1 VHCLSTRHQQKALG
15 IQALQRVVLPAQQT
29 CQVDCQPFPE
39 GNIGLR
45 ASGMT
50 ASVSTLQSKANTQQL
65 EAILATDGPVLIIAG
80 PGSGKTFTL
89 VERIVHLITH
99 KGVSPESLLV
109 VTFTDKAARELTT
122 RISNR
127 LAELGICYNLNEMY
141 LGTFHSICLRF
152 LEDYREYTRLKR
164 SFTLF
169 DQFDQQYF
177 LYQHIKDFR
186 ELPDTQFVLGD
197 DQSGRWAQSEN
208 LLKWLNKVR
217 EEAIDVT
224 TMAAAPELE
233 IRTLAACFAKY
244 QELLHENN
252 SLDFSGIQ
260 YETLQLLENHLDVLA
275 QLREKLTY
283 MMVDEYQDTNTIQ
296 ERILQ
301 LLAGERRNLCV
312 VGDDDQGLYRFR
324 GATIRNILEFPTL
337 FPDGKCK
344 QVKLTVNYRSHPDI
358 IRFYNDWMLEQN
370 WEIGNRLFRFAKK
383 ILPREDNFPDMPTVL
398 RLAASDDK
406 GNTDIW
412 YSEVLTFL
420 NGLKYS
426 GKLADWNQVA
436 FLFRSVKNN
445 KVVALARFL
454 ESSGVPVFSP
464 RSNLFFEREEIRL
477 MIGALIFLF
486 PQFPQLRAW
495 AEGVSLPIWNYYDH
509 QCFKPFTD
517 ELRKTENQRLLDW
530 ARPLAKRHAVLAQNT
545 DYAFSGLFYQLLQ
558 FPLFSRFL
566 TEEAVQGVDKG
577 RAARNLAT
585 FSKLL
590 TKFEYLHFVSVL
602 NPDYLEKNLRDLFNQ
617 FLRFLSEGGIGEY
630 EDESEYA
637 PKGCVSFLTIHQS
650 KGLEF
655 PVVVCGSLEAVPR
668 KQYGNLDVLLEDGG
682 YLSKVRF
689 EPLEHIKNFDF
700 RRLFYTAFSRA
711 QNLLV
716 LAAQE
721 NHGRGKSPSK
731 YFEHLFYKLPSWRD
745 VDFSALNFDA
755 VKEINLKREY
765 SFTSHITVFENCAEQ
780 YRFFKE
786 LEFNPIRAGAQLF
799 GTLVH
804 QTIEDIHKAVLRGE
818 EATISIDQ
826 IQSWLTV
833 NYQYLSK
840 RERQYLAPQTLKAV
854 ENHVLGYYQRENGNW
869 DRIKEAEV
877 EISLVKDQYILKG
890 SVDLIRGE
898 HDTVEIIDFKSEKKP
913 DMEKDREQLKQYQHQ
928 LEVYAHLVE
937 ERTGQKVSRMHL
949 YYTGEDGGNPY
960 VSFAKDDRAIGKTV
974 TQFDNIV
981 SRIERHDYQMAARP
995 TKLCPNCD
1003 MRAYCD
1009 NKNWKFRKVEK

>member
-1 VHCLSTRHQQKALG
+1 
-15 IQALQRVVLPAQQT
+15 
-29 CQVDCQPFPE
+29 
-39 GNIGLR
+39 
-45 ASGMT
+45 MT
-50 ASVSTLQSKANTQQL
+50 SVTIALQSKANPQQL

-89 VERIVHLITH
+89 VERIVYLITQ
-99 KGVSPESLLV
+99 KGVAPESLLV

-127 LAELGICYNLNEMY
+127 LSELDIKFNLNEMY
-141 LGTFHSICLRF
+141 LGTFHSICLRL
-152 LEDYREYTRLKR
+152 LEDFREFTRLKR

-186 ELPDTQFVLGD
+186 ELPDARLVMGD
-197 DQSGRWAQSEN
+197 DLTGRWAQSEN
-208 LLKWLNKVR
+208 LLKSLNKVS
-217 EEAIDVT
+217 EEALDT
-224 TMAAAPELE
+224 TTLAAAPEPE
-233 IRTLAACFAKY
+233 ICALATCFAKY
-244 QELLHENN
+244 QELLHEHN

-260 YETLQLLENHLDVLA
+260 YEALRLLEMRPEVLA
-275 QLREKLTY
+275 QLRARLTHL
-283 MMVDEYQDTNTIQ
+283 MVDEYQDTNTIQ
-296 ERILQ
+296 ERLLL
-301 LLAGERRNLCV
+301 LLAGENNNLCV

-324 GATIRNILEFPTL
+324 GATIRNILEFPAL
-337 FPDGKCK
+337 FDDWQCK

-358 IRFYNDWMLEQN
+358 IRFYNEWMREQH
-370 WEIGNRLFRFAKK
+370 WDDGTRFFRFAKQ
-383 ILPREDNFPDMPTVL
+383 IVPRQDDFPDMPTAV

-406 GNTDIW
+406 GDTTNW
-412 YSEVLTFL
+412 HAEVLAFL
-420 NGLKYS
+420 NGLKAS
-426 GKLADWNQVA
+426 GQLSDWNQVA
-436 FLFRSVKNN
+436 FLFRSVKND
-445 KVVALARFL
+445 KVMALARFL
-454 ESSGVPVFSP
+454 ESEGVPVFSP
-464 RSNLFFEREEIRL
+464 RSNMFFEREEIRL

-486 PQFPQLRAW
+486 PQFPKVRAW
-495 AEGVSLPIWNYYDH
+495 AEGVHLDIWDYYD
-509 QCFKPFTD
+509 QLCFKPFTD
-517 ELRKTENQRLLDW
+517 ELRKPENKPLLDW
-530 ARPLAKRHAVLAQNT
+530 ARPLAKRHAVLTQNT

-577 RAARNLAT
+577 RAARNLGT

-602 NPDYLEKNLRDLFNQ
+602 NPEWLEKNIRDLFNQ
-617 FLRFLSEGGIGEY
+617 FLRFLQDGGIGEY
-630 EDESEYA
+630 EDEAEHA

-668 KQYGNLDVLLEDGG
+668 KQYGALDVLLEDGG
-682 YLSKVRF
+682 YLSKERF
-689 EPLEHIKNFDF
+689 EPLDHIKNFDF
-700 RRLFYTAFSRA
+700 WRLFYTAFSRA

-721 NHGRGKSPSK
+721 KQGRSKSPSK
-731 YFEHLFYKLPSWRD
+731 YFERLFYELPSWRA
-745 VDFSALNFDA
+745 VDLSALTFEV
-755 VKEINLKREY
+755 VKQINLKREY

-780 YRFFKE
+780 YRFFKD
-786 LEFNPIRAGAQLF
+786 LEFAPIRESPMLF

-804 QTIEDIHKAVLRGE
+804 QTIEDIHKTVLRGDE
-818 EATISIDQ
+818 GSITFDA
-826 IQSWLTV
+826 IKGWFSA
-833 NYQYLSK
+833 NYAMLSK
-840 RERQYLAPQTLKAV
+840 KERVYLAPSSQQAALL
-854 ENHVLGYYQRENGNW
+854 HVVRYYERENGNW

-913 DMEKDREQLKQYQHQ
+913 DMEKDRDRLRQYQSQ

-960 VSFAKDDRAIGKTV
+960 VSFSKDDRAIGKTIAR
-974 TQFDNIV
+974 FDDIV
-981 SRIERHDYQMAARP
+981 ARIERQDYGLSARP
-995 TKLCPNCD
+995 AKLCQNCD

-1009 NKNWKFRKVEK
+1009 NKNWKFRKND

>member
-1 VHCLSTRHQQKALG
+1 
-15 IQALQRVVLPAQQT
+15 
-29 CQVDCQPFPE
+29 
-39 GNIGLR
+39 
-45 ASGMT
+45 MT
-50 ASVSTLQSKANTQQL
+50 ASTPALQSKANTQQL
-65 EAILATDGPVLIIAG
+65 EAILSTDGPLLIIAG

-89 VERIVHLITH
+89 VERIVYLITH
-99 KGVSPESLLV
+99 KGVAPESLLV

-122 RISNR
+122 RTSNR
-127 LAELGICYNLNEMY
+127 LAEVGIQFNLNEMY
-141 LGTFHSICLRF
+141 LGTFHSICLRL
-152 LEDYREYTRLKR
+152 LEDYREFTRLKR

-186 ELPDTQFVLGD
+186 ELPDAQLVMGD
-197 DQSGRWAQSEN
+197 DQTGRWAQSEN
-208 LLKWLNKVR
+208 LLKWLNKVS
-217 EEAIDVT
+217 EEALDAT
-224 TMAAAPELE
+224 TLAAAPEPE
-233 IRTLAACFAKY
+233 IRALATCFAKY
-244 QELLHENN
+244 QELLHEHN

-260 YETLQLLENHLDVLA
+260 YEALQLLEKRPEVLG
-275 QLREKLTY
+275 QLREKLTHL
-283 MMVDEYQDTNTIQ
+283 MVDEYQDTNTIQ
-296 ERILQ
+296 ERIL
-301 LLAGERRNLCV
+301 LRLAGERRNLCV

-337 FPDGKCK
+337 FYDGQCK

-358 IRFYNDWMLEQN
+358 IRFYNEWMKEQV
-370 WEIGNRLFRFAKK
+370 WDDGTRVFRFAKQ
-383 ILPREDNFPDMPTVL
+383 IVPREDDFPDLPTAV

-406 GNTDIW
+406 DDTTNW
-412 YSEVLTFL
+412 HAEVLAFL
-420 NGLKYS
+420 NGLKAS
-426 GKLADWNQVA
+426 GRLSDWNQVA
-436 FLFRSVKNN
+436 FLFRSVKND

-454 ESSGVPVFSP
+454 EAQGVPVFSP
-464 RSNLFFEREEIRL
+464 RSNMFFEREEIRM

-486 PQFPQLRAW
+486 PQFPKVRVW
-495 AEGVSLPIWNYYDH
+495 AEGVTLPIWDYYDH
-509 QCFKPFTD
+509 QCFKPFID
-517 ELRKTENQRLLDW
+517 ELRKPENKPLLDW

-577 RAARNLAT
+577 RAARNLGT

-590 TKFEYLHFVSVL
+590 TKFEYLHYVSVL
-602 NPDYLEKNLRDLFNQ
+602 NPEWLEKNLRDLFNQ
-617 FLRFLSEGGIGEY
+617 FLRFLVDGGIGEY

-668 KQYGNLDVLLEDGG
+668 KQYSALDVLLEDGG
-682 YLSKVRF
+682 YLSKERF
-689 EPLEHIKNFDF
+689 EPLDHIKNFDF
-700 RRLFYTAFSRA
+700 WRLFYTAFSRA

-721 NHGRGKSPSK
+721 KQGRGKSPSK
-731 YFEHLFYKLPSWRD
+731 YFERLFYELPSWRD
-745 VDFSALNFDA
+745 IDLSELTFEA
-755 VKEINLKREY
+755 VKQINLKREY

-786 LEFNPIRAGAQLF
+786 LEFAPIRESPMLF

-804 QTIEDIHKAVLRGE
+804 QTIEDIHKTVLRGE
-818 EATISIDQ
+818 EASITFDA
-826 IQSWLTV
+826 IRGWFSA
-833 NYQYLSK
+833 NYAMLSK
-840 RERQYLAPQTLKAV
+840 KERVYLAPSSQQAALL
-854 ENHVLGYYQRENGNW
+854 HVMRYYERENGHW

-913 DMEKDREQLKQYQHQ
+913 DMEKDRDRLKQYQHQ

-937 ERTGQKVSRMHL
+937 ERTGQRVSRMHL
-949 YYTGEDGGNPY
+949 YYTGEDSGNPY
-960 VSFAKDDRAIGKTV
+960 VSFTKNDRAIGKTIAR
-974 TQFDNIV
+974 FDDIV
-981 SRIERHDYQMAARP
+981 ARIERQDYQIAARP
-995 TKLCPNCD
+995 AKLCQNCD

-1009 NKNWKFRKVEK
+1009 NKNWTFRTA

>member
-1 VHCLSTRHQQKALG
+1 
-15 IQALQRVVLPAQQT
+15 
-29 CQVDCQPFPE
+29 
-39 GNIGLR
+39 
-45 ASGMT
+45 MT
-50 ASVSTLQSKANTQQL
+50 SSAVALQSKANPQQL

-89 VERIVHLITH
+89 VERIVFLITQ
-99 KGVSPESLLV
+99 KGVAPESLFV

-127 LAELGICYNLNEMY
+127 LTDLGIKFNLNEMY
-141 LGTFHSICLRF
+141 LGTFHSICLRL
-152 LEDYREYTRLKR
+152 LEDFREFTRLKR

-186 ELPDTQFVLGD
+186 ELPDAQIVMGD
-197 DQSGRWAQSEN
+197 DQTGRWVQSEN
-208 LLKWLNKVR
+208 LLKWVNKVS
-217 EEAIDVT
+217 EEALDAT
-224 TMAAAPELE
+224 TLAAAPEPE
-233 IRTLAACFAKY
+233 IRALATCFANY
-244 QELLHENN
+244 QELLHEHN

-260 YETLQLLENHLDVLA
+260 YEAQRLLEKRPEVLA
-275 QLREKLTY
+275 QLRERLTHL
-283 MMVDEYQDTNTIQ
+283 MVDEYQDTNTIQ
-296 ERILQ
+296 ERILL
-301 LLAGERRNLCV
+301 LLAGENKNLCV

-324 GATIRNILEFPTL
+324 GATIRNILEFPAL
-337 FPDGKCK
+337 FDDGQCK

-358 IRFYNDWMLEQN
+358 IRFYNEWMKEQV
-370 WEIGNRLFRFAKK
+370 WDDGTRVFRFAKQ
-383 ILPREDNFPDMPTVL
+383 IVPREDDFPDMPTAV

-406 GNTDIW
+406 GDTTNW
-412 YSEVLTFL
+412 HAEVLAFL
-420 NGLKYS
+420 NGLKAS
-426 GKLADWNQVA
+426 GQLADWNQVA
-436 FLFRSVKNN
+436 FLFRSVKND

-454 ESSGVPVFSP
+454 EAEGVPVFSP
-464 RSNLFFEREEIRL
+464 RSNMFFEREEIRL

-486 PQFPQLRAW
+486 PQFPKVRAW
-495 AEGVSLPIWNYYDH
+495 AEGVHLDIWDHYD
-509 QCFKPFTD
+509 QLCFKRFTD
-517 ELRKTENQRLLDW
+517 ELRKPENKPLLDW
-530 ARPLAKRHAVLAQNT
+530 ARPLAKRHAVLTQNT

-566 TEEAVQGVDKG
+566 TEEALQGVDKG
-577 RAARNLAT
+577 RAARNLGT

-602 NPDYLEKNLRDLFNQ
+602 NPEWLEKNIRDLFNQ
-617 FLRFLSEGGIGEY
+617 FLRFLQDGGIGEY
-630 EDESEYA
+630 EDEAEYA

-668 KQYGNLDVLLEDGG
+668 KQHTALDELLEDGG
-682 YLSKVRF
+682 YLSKPRF
-689 EPLEHIKNFDF
+689 EPLEHIKHFDF
-700 RRLFYTAFSRA
+700 WRLFYTAFSRA

-721 NHGRGKSPSK
+721 KQGRGKSPSK
-731 YFEHLFYKLPSWRD
+731 YFERLFYELPSWRD
-745 VDFSALNFDA
+745 VDLSALTFEA
-755 VKEINLKREY
+755 VKQINLKREY

-780 YRFFKE
+780 YRFFKD
-786 LEFNPIRAGAQLF
+786 LEFAPIRESPMLF

-804 QTIEDIHKAVLRGE
+804 QTIEDIHKTVLRGE
-818 EATISIDQ
+818 ESSITFDTIKGWFSA
-826 IQSWLTV
+826 
-833 NYQYLSK
+833 NYAMLSK
-840 RERQYLAPQTLKAV
+840 KERVYLAPSSQQAALL
-854 ENHVLGYYQRENGNW
+854 HVVRYYERENGNW

-913 DMEKDREQLKQYQHQ
+913 DMEKDRDRLRQYQSQ

-960 VSFAKDDRAIGKTV
+960 VSFSKDDRAIGKTIAR
-974 TQFDNIV
+974 FDDIV
-981 SRIERHDYQMAARP
+981 ARIERQDYSITARP
-995 TKLCPNCD
+995 AKLCQNCD

-1009 NKNWKFRKVEK
+1009 NKNWKFRKNDQ

>member
-1 VHCLSTRHQQKALG
+1 MTSST
-15 IQALQRVVLPAQQT
+15 T
-29 CQVDCQPFPE
+29 
-39 GNIGLR
+39 
-45 ASGMT
+45 
-50 ASVSTLQSKANTQQL
+50 TLQSKANPQQL

-89 VERIVHLITH
+89 VERIVYLITH
-99 KGVSPESLLV
+99 KGVAPESLLV

-127 LAELGICYNLNEMY
+127 LAEIGIQFNLNEMY
-141 LGTFHSICLRF
+141 LGTFHSICLRL
-152 LEDYREYTRLKR
+152 LEDYREFTRLKR

-186 ELPDTQFVLGD
+186 ELPDAQLVMGH
-197 DQSGRWAQSEN
+197 DQTGRWAQSEN
-208 LLKWLNKVR
+208 LLKWLNKVS
-217 EEAIDVT
+217 EEALDAAT
-224 TMAAAPELE
+224 LAAAPEVE
-233 IRTLAACFAKY
+233 IRALATCFAKY
-244 QELLHENN
+244 QELLNEHN

-260 YETLQLLENHLDVLA
+260 YEALQLLEKRPEVLD
-275 QLREKLTY
+275 QLREKLTHL
-283 MMVDEYQDTNTIQ
+283 MVDEYQDTNTIQ
-296 ERILQ
+296 ERVLL

-324 GATIRNILEFPTL
+324 GATIRNILEFPAL
-337 FPDGKCK
+337 FNDEQCK

-358 IRFYNDWMLEQN
+358 IRFYNEWMKEQV
-370 WEIGNRLFRFAKK
+370 WDDGNRVFRFAKQ
-383 ILPREDNFPDMPTVL
+383 IVPRKDEFPDLPAAV
-398 RLAASDDK
+398 RLTASDDN
-406 GNTDIW
+406 GDTTNW
-412 YSEVLTFL
+412 HAEVLAFL
-420 NGLKYS
+420 NGLKNS
-426 GKLADWNQVA
+426 GQLSDWNQVA
-436 FLFRSVKNN
+436 FLFRSVKND
-445 KVVALARFL
+445 KVVAVARFL
-454 ESSGVPVFSP
+454 EAQGVPVFSP
-464 RSNLFFEREEIRL
+464 RSNMFFEREEIRL

-486 PQFPQLRAW
+486 PQFPKVRAW
-495 AEGVSLPIWNYYDH
+495 AEGVTLPIWDYYDH
-509 QCFKPFTD
+509 ECFKPFID
-517 ELRKTENQRLLDW
+517 ELRKPENKAMLDW
-530 ARPLAKRHAVLAQNT
+530 ARPLAKRHAVLTQNT

-566 TEEAVQGVDKG
+566 TEEAIQGVDKG
-577 RAARNLAT
+577 RAARNLGT

-602 NPDYLEKNLRDLFNQ
+602 NPEWLEKNLRDLFNQ
-617 FLRFLSEGGIGEY
+617 FLRFLQDGGIGEY
-630 EDESEYA
+630 EDEAEYA

-668 KQYGNLDVLLEDGG
+668 KQYSALDVLLEDGG
-682 YLSKVRF
+682 YLAKERF
-689 EPLEHIKNFDF
+689 EPLDHIKNFDF
-700 RRLFYTAFSRA
+700 WRLFYTAFSRA

-721 NHGRGKSPSK
+721 KQGRGKSPSK
-731 YFEHLFYKLPSWRD
+731 YFKRLFYELPSWRD
-745 VDFSALNFDA
+745 IDLAALTFEA
-755 VKEINLKREY
+755 IKQINLKREY

-786 LEFNPIRAGAQLF
+786 LEFTPIRESPMLF

-804 QTIEDIHKAVLRGE
+804 QTIEDIHKTVLRGQE
-818 EATISIDQ
+818 SSLSFDAIKGWFST
-826 IQSWLTV
+826 
-833 NYQYLSK
+833 NYAMLSK
-840 RERQYLAPQTLKAV
+840 KERVYLAPSSQDAALL
-854 ENHVLGYYQRENGNW
+854 HVLRYYERENGNW

-877 EISLVKDQYILKG
+877 EISLIKDQYILKG

-913 DMEKDREQLKQYQHQ
+913 DMEKDRERLRQYQHQ

-960 VSFAKDDRAIGKTV
+960 VSFNKDDRAIGKTIA
-974 TQFDNIV
+974 QFDDIV
-981 SRIERHDYQMAARP
+981 TRIERQDYAITARP
-995 TKLCPNCD
+995 AKLCQSCD

-1009 NKNWKFRKVEK
+1009 NKNWIFRKNDE

>member
-1 VHCLSTRHQQKALG
+1 MTSTAT
-15 IQALQRVVLPAQQT
+15 V
-29 CQVDCQPFPE
+29 
-39 GNIGLR
+39 
-45 ASGMT
+45 
-50 ASVSTLQSKANTQQL
+50 LQSKANSQQL

-89 VERIVHLITH
+89 VERIVYLITQ
-99 KGVSPESLLV
+99 KGIAPESLFV

-127 LAELGICYNLNEMY
+127 LTDLGITFNLNEMY
-141 LGTFHSICLRF
+141 LGTFHSICLRL
-152 LEDYREYTRLKR
+152 LEDFREFTRLKR

-186 ELPDTQFVLGD
+186 DLPDAQLVMGD
-197 DQSGRWAQSEN
+197 DQTGRWAQSES
-208 LLKWLNKVR
+208 LLKWLNKVG
-217 EEAIDVT
+217 EEALDVT
-224 TMAAAPELE
+224 TLAAAPEVE
-233 IRTLAACFAKY
+233 IRALAACFAKY

-260 YETLQLLENHLDVLA
+260 YEALQLLEKRPEVLA
-275 QLREKLTY
+275 QVREKLSY
-283 MMVDEYQDTNTIQ
+283 LMVDEYQDTNTIQ
-296 ERILQ
+296 ERILL
-301 LLAGERRNLCV
+301 LLAGEKKNLCV

-324 GATIRNILEFPTL
+324 GATIRNILEFPAL
-337 FPDGKCK
+337 FEEGQCK

-358 IRFYNDWMLEQN
+358 IRVYNEWMREQT
-370 WEIGNRLFRFAKK
+370 WDDGKRVFRFAKQ
-383 ILPREDNFPDMPTVL
+383 IVPRADDFPEMPTAV

-406 GNTDIW
+406 GETTNW
-412 YSEVLTFL
+412 HAEVLAFL
-420 NGLKYS
+420 NGLKTS
-426 GKLADWNQVA
+426 GQLVDWNQVA
-436 FLFRSVKNN
+436 FLFRSVKND

-454 ESSGVPVFSP
+454 EIEGVPVFSP
-464 RSNLFFEREEIRL
+464 RSNMFFEREEICL

-486 PQFPQLRAW
+486 PQFPKVRAW
-495 AEGVSLPIWNYYDH
+495 AEGVHLDIWDYYD
-509 QCFKPFTD
+509 QLCFKPFTD
-517 ELRKTENQRLLDW
+517 ELRKPENKPLLDW
-530 ARPLAKRHAVLAQNT
+530 ARPLAKRHAVLTQNT

-566 TEEAVQGVDKG
+566 SEEAAQGVDKG
-577 RAARNLAT
+577 RAARNLGT

-602 NPDYLEKNLRDLFNQ
+602 NPQWLEKNIRDLFNQ
-617 FLRFLSEGGIGEY
+617 FLRFLQDGGIGEY

-637 PKGCVSFLTIHQS
+637 PRGCVSFLTIHQS

-668 KQYGNLDVLLEDGG
+668 KQYGELDVLLEDGG
-682 YLSKVRF
+682 YLSKERF
-689 EPLEHIKNFDF
+689 EPLDHIKNFDF
-700 RRLFYTAFSRA
+700 WRLFYTAFSRA

-721 NHGRGKSPSK
+721 KQGRGKSPSK
-731 YFEHLFYKLPSWRD
+731 YFERLFYELPSWRD
-745 VDFSALNFDA
+745 VDLSALTYEA
-755 VKEINLKREY
+755 VKQINLKREY
-765 SFTSHITVFENCAEQ
+765 SFTSDITVFENCAEQ

-786 LEFNPIRAGAQLF
+786 LEFAAIRESPMLF

-804 QTIEDIHKAVLRGE
+804 QTIEDIHKTVLRGE
-818 EATISIDQ
+818 ESTLSLDAIR
-826 IQSWLTV
+826 SWFSA
-833 NYQYLSK
+833 NYAMLSK
-840 RERQYLAPQTLKAV
+840 KERVYLAPSSQQAALL
-854 ENHVLGYYQRENGNW
+854 HVLRYFERENGNW
-869 DRIKEAEV
+869 DRIREAEV

-913 DMEKDREQLKQYQHQ
+913 DMEKDRDRLRQYQSQ

-960 VSFAKDDRAIGKTV
+960 VSFTKDDRAIGKTIAR
-974 TQFDNIV
+974 FDDIV
-981 SRIERHDYQMAARP
+981 ARIEQQDYGIAARP
-995 TKLCPNCD
+995 AKLCQNCD

-1009 NKNWKFRKVEK
+1009 NKNWNFRKSR

>member
-1 VHCLSTRHQQKALG
+1 MNDS
-15 IQALQRVVLPAQQT
+15 VVA
-29 CQVDCQPFPE
+29 
-39 GNIGLR
+39 
-45 ASGMT
+45 
-50 ASVSTLQSKANTQQL
+50 LQSKANPQQL

-89 VERIVHLITH
+89 VERIVYLITH
-99 KGVSPESLLV
+99 KGIAPESLLV

-127 LAELGICYNLNEMY
+127 LAELDIQFNLNEMY
-141 LGTFHSICLRF
+141 LGTFHSICLRL
-152 LEDYREYTRLKR
+152 LEDYREFTRLKR

-186 ELPDTQFVLGD
+186 ELPDAQLVMGD

-208 LLKWLNKVR
+208 LLKWLNKVS
-217 EEAIDVT
+217 EEALSAAAL
-224 TMAAAPELE
+224 AAAPEPE
-233 IRTLAACFAKY
+233 IRALATCFAKY
-244 QELLHENN
+244 QELLHEHN

-260 YETLQLLENHLDVLA
+260 YEALQLLEKRPEVLA
-275 QLREKLTY
+275 ELRNKLTHL
-283 MMVDEYQDTNTIQ
+283 MVDEYQDTNTIQ
-296 ERILQ
+296 ERILL
-301 LLAGERRNLCV
+301 LLAGERHNLCV

-324 GATIRNILEFPTL
+324 GATIRNILEFPEL
-337 FPDGKCK
+337 FDDGQCK

-358 IRFYNDWMLEQN
+358 IRFYNEWMKEQV
-370 WEIGNRLFRFAKK
+370 WDDGTRVFRFAKQ
-383 ILPREDNFPDMPTVL
+383 IVPREDEFPDHPTAV

-406 GNTDIW
+406 NDTTNW
-412 YSEVLTFL
+412 HAEVLAFL
-420 NGLKYS
+420 YGLKDS
-426 GKLADWNQVA
+426 GQLSDWNQVA
-436 FLFRSVKNN
+436 FLFRSVKND

-454 ESSGVPVFSP
+454 EAQGVPVFSP
-464 RSNLFFEREEIRL
+464 RSNMFFEREEIRL

-486 PQFPQLRAW
+486 PQFPKVRAW
-495 AEGVSLPIWNYYDH
+495 AEGVTLPIWDYYDH
-509 QCFKPFTD
+509 LCFKPFID
-517 ELRKTENQRLLDW
+517 ELRKPENKPLLDW
-530 ARPLAKRHAVLAQNT
+530 ARPLAKRHAVLVQNT
-545 DYAFSGLFYQLLQ
+545 DYAFSSLFYQLLQ

-566 TEEAVQGVDKG
+566 TEDAVQGVDKG
-577 RAARNLAT
+577 RAARNLGT

-590 TKFEYLHFVSVL
+590 TKFEYLHYVSVL
-602 NPDYLEKNLRDLFNQ
+602 NPEFLEKNLRDLFNQ
-617 FLRFLSEGGIGEY
+617 FLRFLQDGGIGEY
-630 EDESEYA
+630 EDEAEYA

-668 KQYGNLDVLLEDGG
+668 KQYGPLDVLLEDGG
-682 YLSKVRF
+682 YLSKERF
-689 EPLEHIKNFDF
+689 EPLDHIKNFDF
-700 RRLFYTAFSRA
+700 WRLFYTAFSRA

-721 NHGRGKSPSK
+721 KQGRGKSPSK
-731 YFEHLFYKLPSWRD
+731 YFERLFYELPSWRD
-745 VDFSALNFDA
+745 VDLSALTFEA
-755 VKEINLKREY
+755 VKQINLKREY

-780 YRFFKE
+780 YRFFKD
-786 LEFNPIRAGAQLF
+786 LEFAPIRESPMLF

-804 QTIEDIHKAVLRGE
+804 QTIEDIHKTVLRGE
-818 EATISIDQ
+818 ENSISLDAIRGWF
-826 IQSWLTV
+826 SA
-833 NYQYLSK
+833 NYAMLSK
-840 RERQYLAPQTLKAV
+840 KERVYLAPSSQHAALL
-854 ENHVLGYYQRENGNW
+854 HVLRYYERENGNW

-877 EISLVKDQYILKG
+877 DISLIKDQYILKG

-913 DMEKDREQLKQYQHQ
+913 DMEKDRDRLRQYQHQ

-960 VSFAKDDRAIGKTV
+960 VSFTKDNRAIGKTIAR
-974 TQFDNIV
+974 FDDIV
-981 SRIERHDYQMAARP
+981 ARIERQDYQISARP
-995 TKLCPNCD
+995 AKLCLSCD

-1009 NKNWKFRKVEK
+1009 NKNWKFRKND